1 MFKPHMGVC
10 SCHNQKRLIVVKAG
24 LCKIGNDEKKKK
36 SKNLLEGST
45 GGSKNKNG
53 IKSANKTSRCSQ
65 HTRGLATGRNNS
77 YSTWRSKR
85 NNLNGKRK
93 QAVRNNKFNISKR
106 RKSTG
111 QLELFRKLY
120 EERGPYSQI
129 SGQYV
134 NFHPACFS
142 HILSKQAY
150 KSLELEPENIVIKT
164 IEEHNLWHNNY
175 DRLKFLPEW
184 QWVLDLE
191 QKLKQKYYQQN
202 KITKK

>member
-1 MFKPHMGVC
+1 MFKPHMGIC
-10 SCHNQKRLIVVKAG
+10 TCHNQKRLIVVKSG
-24 LCKIGNDEKKKK
+24 LCKIGNDEKKRK
-36 SKNLLEGST
+36 SKGENLLEGST
-45 GGSKNKNG
+45 GTVKMQKQSRLLRGKIRSSKNRNG
-53 IKSANKTSRCSQ
+53 RPSFKINKLPKKT
-65 HTRGLATGRNNS
+65 
-77 YSTWRSKR
+77 
-85 NNLNGKRK
+85 
-93 QAVRNNKFNISKR
+93 
-106 RKSTG
+106 TG
-111 QLELFRKLY
+111 QLNLFQKLY